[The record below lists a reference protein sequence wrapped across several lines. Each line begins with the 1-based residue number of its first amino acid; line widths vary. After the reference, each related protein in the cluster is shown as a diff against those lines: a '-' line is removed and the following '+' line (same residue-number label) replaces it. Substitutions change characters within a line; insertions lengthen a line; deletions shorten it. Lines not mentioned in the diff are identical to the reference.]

1 MGMRVGNADE
11 RLGMGMGMG
20 VGMKYVKGGGSRG
33 ENGGMGVEMKVR
45 DRMTG
50 VG

>member
-20 VGMKYVKGGGSRG
+20 VGMKYVKGGG
-33 ENGGMGVEMKVR
+33 
-45 DRMTG
+45 
-50 VG
+50 